1 MSSKEAN
8 PAWRYCGS
16 QIKLWRADAGVARE
30 TLAEEAGY
38 GIEYVKSMENGR
50 RRPTTHLLQ
59 VADQLCKANGKIAA
73 AQEYLKPEPHPQ
85 RSQEFMALERD
96 AIAVSSYEPLL
107 VPGLLQAPE
116 YARALIGASSPP
128 LDDETVEQRVAGRLK
143 RQEALA
149 ARPGVMFS
157 FVVFEAALRTEVGGR
172 RVMARQLEHLQKLGE
187 LRNVLIQVLPFGRAY
202 GVALRG
208 AVVLL
213 ETAENERY
221 AYVEGPETSTLYA
234 DANKVSALTRAHDMI
249 RMHALGPEESVEF
262 IRKVAGEPWAT
273 TSV

>member
-1 MSSKEAN
+1 MTN

-16 QIKLWRADAGVARE
+16 QIKLWRTEAGVARE
-30 TLAEEAGY
+30 TLADEAGY
-38 GIEYVKSMENGR
+38 GYEYVKSMENGR

-59 VADQLCKANGKIAA
+59 VADLLCKAGGKIAA
-73 AQEYLKPEPHPQ
+73 AQQYLKPEPHPQ
-85 RSQEFMALERD
+85 RSQEFMSLERD

-107 VPGLLQAPE
+107 IPGLLQASE
-116 YARALIGASSPP
+116 YAKALIGASSPP

-143 RQEALA
+143 RQEALT

-157 FVVFEAALRTEVGGR
+157 FVVFEAALRTQVGGR
-172 RVMARQLEHLQKLGE
+172 EVMKGQLERLLDVGE
-187 LRNVLIQVLPFGRAY
+187 LRNVSIQVLPFGRAY

-213 ETAENERY
+213 EMADHERY

-234 DANKVSALTRAHDMI
+234 DADKVSALVRAHDMI
-249 RMHALGPEESVEF
+249 RMHALGPGDSAEF
-262 IRKVAGEPWAT
+262 IRKVRGEL
-273 TSV
+273 